1 MRLRQLKLV
10 GFKSFVDTVT
20 IPLPS
25 QLVAVVGPNGC
36 GKSNVI
42 DAVRWVMGESHAK
55 QLRGEAMTDVIFK
68 GSSNRKSIGQAS
80 VELIFDN
87 SLGKLSGP
95 YAQYQEIAVKRS
107 VTRDGESTYYL
118 NGTRC
123 RRRDI
128 TDIFLG
134 TGVGARGYSVIGQ
147 DTISRLIEAR
157 PEELRAYLEE
167 AAGVSKYKERRR
179 ETMQRMTQTR
189 ENLARVAD
197 IQAEL
202 TKQLT
207 KLERQAN
214 TAKQYKQYQQEAHA
228 HRFAV
233 HALKWHAL
241 DSEQQQ
247 CIKTQQQIQEQYDLH
262 QTQLATHVKTHAEQ
276 QLKLQEMLAYQQENQ
291 AAFYQ
296 HKSELVR
303 LEESIQQQK
312 QRYQQ
317 QQLDAQQVKQEE
329 KQLQQQIQTDQ
340 ETLAVSQQQ
349 LQILLTTMAM
359 TEEKR
364 EQANQDVQ
372 HIEKI
377 EMDWRS
383 VSQTLMAELNEVT
396 QAHQIKA
403 LQKEHQQTREAK
415 LKLQYE
421 NHQQSLFALNEE
433 HLTEEMHQAKS
444 TREAASA
451 AYQDLQTQNQS
462 LLDNMNVCRQQLLDM
477 EKQLQIASDTLR
489 PLAEEHAALQAAQAS
504 ALKSSAPK
512 ISTSTQS
519 RIVEHMQV
527 EDQWRPMI
535 ERVMGESLE
544 AVVTDDITGLHA
556 NLETIKGQASL
567 FSQPWLS
574 TQSTSYPCLADKIKG
589 LVPQWPI
596 NIWQIFAAD
605 SLAQALTWLATLSAD
620 QSIVTVDGFWL
631 GLGWVRVFDLN
642 PTDDVGVLSRQHALS
657 QLVERI
663 QIQTTRRQDCLTQR
677 DQYHQHLTTLQQQQH
692 IVQTALANASETLR
706 LSELAYEQKQQI
718 QKNAVTQKAIW
729 QTDCETILVELE
741 DVMVALHDLTTEL
754 TLLAEKRT
762 TLLEKQATHQQN
774 KSQFESALQTA
785 KHALQQLLTESQ
797 TLMRQHSQEDA
808 KQYHLQQQID
818 RAQQQFAHIE
828 QRQSQLKMQM
838 EALAESLRTLQS
850 ELADKLAVHEQR
862 EADVMMWQQAVESQ
876 QQCLQ
881 KTDQLCK
888 YEEKQANDLQQQLQQ
903 LHVTEQTLAARAT
916 AHVDRLGEMREDWQI
931 HLTTL
936 AEGLTIAQSEAALS
950 RIEANMARLG
960 PINLLAIEEYE
971 ADLQRKTHLD
981 TQAHDLTEALM
992 TLERAIA
999 KMDQE
1004 TQQRFKETFDQV
1016 NQGFQTLFPRL
1027 FGGGHATLEMTCD
1040 NLLEAGVLVMAQ
1052 PPGKR
1057 NNTIYMLSGGEKAMT
1072 AVALVFAIFQLNP
1085 SPFCMLDEVDAP
1097 LDEANVRRFCELVRE
1112 MSQVVQFLLITHNKV
1127 TMEIAEHLIG
1137 VTMREPGVSRI
1148 VSVDLTTMI

>member
-42 DAVRWVMGESHAK
+42 DAVRWVMGESQAK

-80 VELIFDN
+80 VELVFDN

-95 YAQYQEIAVKRS
+95 YAQYQEIAVKRQ

-147 DTISRLIEAR
+147 ETISRLIEAR
-157 PEELRAYLEE
+157 PEELRGYLEE

-214 TAKQYKQYQQEAHA
+214 TAKQYKQYQQEAYT

-233 HALKWHAL
+233 HALKWRAL

-247 CIKTQQQIQEQYDLH
+247 SIKTQQHLQEQYDLH
-262 QTQLATHVKTHAEQ
+262 QTQLATHVKMHAEQ
-276 QLKLQEMLAYQQENQ
+276 QLKLQEMLTHQQDNQ
-291 AAFYQ
+291 ASFYQ

-303 LEESIQQQK
+303 LEENIQHQK
-312 QRYQQ
+312 QRHQQ
-317 QQLDAQQVKQEE
+317 QQLDAQQLKQEE

-340 ETLAVSQQQ
+340 QTLEMSQQQ
-349 LQILLTTMAM
+349 LQVLMTTIAM

-364 EQANQDVQ
+364 EQANQEVQ
-372 HIEKI
+372 HIEKV
-377 EMDWRS
+377 ERDWRG
-383 VSQTLMAELNEVT
+383 VWQTLMTELNEAT
-396 QAHQIKA
+396 QAHQLKT
-403 LQKEHQQTREAK
+403 LQQEHQQARETK

-421 NHQQSLFALNEE
+421 NHQQSLLALNDE
-433 HLTEEMHQAKS
+433 HLTEEMRQAKS
-444 TREAASA
+444 KRDTASA
-451 AYQDLQTQNQS
+451 THQDLKKQHQS
-462 LLDNMNVCRQQLLDM
+462 LLDNTNACRQQLLDM
-477 EKQLQIASDTLR
+477 EKQLQSVSDILR
-489 PLAEEHAALQAAQAS
+489 PMTEEHAALQAAQVS
-504 ALKSSAPK
+504 ALKSSVPK
-512 ISTSTQS
+512 ISTPTQS
-519 RIVEHMQV
+519 RIVEHIRV
-527 EDQWRPMI
+527 DDQWRPMI
-535 ERVMGESLE
+535 ERVMGESLQ
-544 AVVTDDITGLHA
+544 AVVADDMAEVHA
-556 NLETIKGQASL
+556 TLETIQGQASL
-567 FSQPWLS
+567 FSQPRTS
-574 TQSTSYPCLADKIKG
+574 TQSTCYPCLADKIEG
-589 LVPQWPI
+589 PIPQWSI
-596 NIWQIFAAD
+596 HIWQIFAAD
-605 SLAQALTWLATLSAD
+605 NLAQALTWLPTLSAE
-620 QSIVTVDGFWL
+620 QSIVTIDGFWF
-631 GLGWVRVFDLN
+631 GLGWVRVFDLQ
-642 PTDDVGVLSRQHALS
+642 PTDEVGVLSRQHALS
-657 QLVERI
+657 QLAERI
-663 QIQTTRRQDCLTQR
+663 QIQTAHRQDCLAHR

-692 IVQTALANASETLR
+692 TLQTALAEASENLR
-706 LSELAYEQKQQI
+706 LSELAYEQKQQA
-718 QKNAVTQKAIW
+718 QKNALTQKTVW
-729 QTDCETILVELE
+729 QNECESILVELE
-741 DVMVALHDLTTEL
+741 DVMMALNDLATEL
-754 TLLAEKRT
+754 AVLDIKRT
-762 TLLEKQATHQQN
+762 ELLEKQTIHQQH
-774 KSQFESALQTA
+774 KTQFETTLQTA
-785 KHALQQLLTESQ
+785 KHTLQQLLTESQ
-797 TLMRQHSQEDA
+797 IVMRQHSQEEA
-808 KQYHLQQQID
+808 KQYHLQQQIE
-818 RAQQQFAHIE
+818 RAQQQSDHIE
-828 QRQSQLKMQM
+828 QRQKQLITQIDTA
-838 EALAESLRTLQS
+838 EESLHLLQNELTNKLTVHAQQEVEVTL
-850 ELADKLAVHEQR
+850 L
-862 EADVMMWQQAVESQ
+862 QQAVESQ

-881 KTDQLCK
+881 KTEQLCK

-903 LHVTEQTLAARAT
+903 WYVTEQTLAARAST
-916 AHVDRLGEMREDWQI
+916 HVDKLCEMREDWQI
-931 HLTTL
+931 HLTSL
-936 AEGLTIAQSEAALS
+936 AEDLTIAQSEADLS